1 MNAILINLAVAT
13 LLLLAALTFIAGF
26 IFTIHAMDSINER
39 LAPLVKNRYIRD
51 ILTLLVVLWAVA
63 IVFGIAG
70 VQFIKG

>member
-26 IFTIHAMDSINER
+26 IFTIHAMDAINER
-39 LAPLVKNRYIRD
+39 LAPFVKNRYIRD
-51 ILTLLVVLWAVA
+51 ILTLLVILWAVA

>member
-26 IFTIHAMDSINER
+26 IFTIHAMDAINER
-39 LAPLVKNRYIRD
+39 LAPFVKNRYIRD
-51 ILTLLVVLWAVA
+51 ILTLLVILWAAA

>member
-13 LLLLAALTFIAGF
+13 LLLLATLTFIAGF
-26 IFTIHAMDSINER
+26 IFTIHAMDAINER
-39 LAPLVKNRYIRD
+39 LAPFVKNRYIRD
-51 ILTLLVVLWAVA
+51 ILTLLVILWAVA